1 MKKTILTSQ
10 MKFVFTAALTL
21 IISATATA
29 KNKVLVFSKT
39 AGYHHKSIDAGIKA
53 IQQLGAQYNF
63 DVETTT
69 DSTVFVLNNLKKYA
83 AVIFL
88 STTGN
93 VLNDEQQNAF
103 QQYIQQGGG
112 FVGVH
117 AATDTEF
124 DWPWYGNLVGAYF
137 VKHPK
142 VQEAV
147 LVINDSS
154 NIATKHLPKPWKRTD
169 EWYNFK
175 FVATDLHV
183 LISIDETSY
192 SGGTNGASHPMSW
205 YHAVDG
211 GRSFYTALGHT
222 DESYADPLFLQHLWG
237 GIQYAIG
244 KGRVSKR

>member
-10 MKFVFTAALTL
+10 IKFVFTAVLAL
-21 IISATATA
+21 IITATATA

-63 DVETTT
+63 DVDTTT

-117 AATDTEF
+117 AASDTEY

-142 VQEAV
+142 IQEAV
-147 LVINDSS
+147 LVINDST

-175 FVATDLHV
+175 YVATDLHV
-183 LISIDETSY
+183 LISIDESSY
-192 SGGTNGASHPMSW
+192 SGGTNGANHPMSW
-205 YHAVDG
+205 YHTVDA

-237 GIQYAIG
+237 GIQYAMG
-244 KGRVSKR
+244 KGRASKR